1 CSVQQHI
8 HIDSLIGV
16 GSRGRRFGDL
26 KERAFKG
33 DGVVLSNSAFLFKA
47 QGSFDLGG
55 AGFSPGGLGL
65 GRGLGEFAVVLREVT
80 LEHDLRLG
88 WGFRRRSSEFTD
100 QPVLKSS
107 PQSLDSAFGLRRTC
121 WDEGYSELLQASAYL
136 RLRDVGSLTAPPGSV
151 LYRSKRSSDGRH
163 RLTAAVR
170 AC

>member
-1 CSVQQHI
+1 MRHWIVQQHI

-65 GRGLGEFAVVLREVT
+65 GRWLGEFTVVLGEVT
-80 LEHDLRLG
+80 LEHNLRLG
-88 WGFRRRSSEFTD
+88 LSFGSRSAEFTD
-100 QPVLKSS
+100 QSVLESS
-107 PQSLDSAFGLRRTC
+107 PQSLA
-121 WDEGYSELLQASAYL
+121 
-136 RLRDVGSLTAPPGSV
+136 
-151 LYRSKRSSDGRH
+151 
-163 RLTAAVR
+163 
-170 AC
+170 

>member
-1 CSVQQHI
+1 M

-16 GSRGRRFGDL
+16 GARGRRFGDL

-33 DGVVLSNSAFLFKA
+33 DGVILSDSAFLFKA
-47 QGSFDLGG
+47 QGSFNLGG

-100 QPVLKSS
+100 QPVLESS
-107 PQSLDSAFGLRRTC
+107 PQSFDSAFGLWGAGR
-121 WDEGYSELLQASAYL
+121 DQGYPELLQSSAYL
-136 RLRDVGSLTAPPGSV
+136 G
-151 LYRSKRSSDGRH
+151 
-163 RLTAAVR
+163 
-170 AC
+170 